1 MLMIK
6 KKDMEYLNGIKLVN
20 NRPDGRKY
28 EGEWLNGK
36 QSGSGTYYTEKGEV
50 ITSIWKDG
58 KRINSGETNN

>member
-1 MLMIK
+1 
-6 KKDMEYLNGIKLVN
+6 MEYLNGIKLLN

-50 ITSIWKDG
+50 INSIWKDG
-58 KRINSGETNN
+58 KRVNSGETNN